1 MLKVDADYTSY
12 DAEDNI
18 MGPIDVLDSSSD
30 EEDEARDDY
39 TYHGVRPDRIIT
51 YVGSHLITFVL
62 MLRQP

>member
-18 MGPIDVLDSSSD
+18 LGPIDVLDSSSD

-39 TYHGVRPDRIIT
+39 TYLGVRPDKIKI
-51 YVGSHLITFVL
+51 SC
-62 MLRQP
+62 M